1 MSKHLLNLSLF
12 QLADD
17 VDSHYCFVPLFCSG
31 PLAVRL
37 TSESAKSTVGGFVKV
52 LPLEEP

>member
-12 QLADD
+12 RLAND
-17 VDSHYCFVPLFCSG
+17 VDSHPCFVPLFDSG

-37 TSESAKSTVGGFVKV
+37 TLESAKSMVGGFVKV